1 MEDPSLTSLLL
12 GPSSPGHCL
21 VVAVLVLD
29 LTVVQVLDPLVAA
42 DQAQPALVT
51 AYQLRFL
58 SLTSLLF
65 RLPLTGRTDED
76 CGIRIPS

>member
-58 SLTSLLF
+58 SLTPPTLSF
-65 RLPLTGRTDED
+65 NIMTAPAV
-76 CGIRIPS
+76 CGAS